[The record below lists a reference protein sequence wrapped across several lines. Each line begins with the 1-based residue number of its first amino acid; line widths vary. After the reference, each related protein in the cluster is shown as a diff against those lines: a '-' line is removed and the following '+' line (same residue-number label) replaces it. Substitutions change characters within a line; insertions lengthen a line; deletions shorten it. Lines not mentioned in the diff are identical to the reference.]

1 MALRDI
7 GEVQRAAERSRDAM
21 ATEITL
27 GRNAVD
33 GRFVSREYV
42 KKHPRTTE
50 TEHRMKRRSKASY
63 KRRSKSR

>member
-1 MALRDI
+1 
-7 GEVQRAAERSRDAM
+7 M

-50 TEHRMKRRSKASY
+50 TEHRMKRRSKASSN